1 MFRVHTHGQTLI
13 AVVGEMVHLNIH
25 FPSNRLAN
33 KNRMVVCAFLEAS
46 KSRAPREAH
55 HGRCNL
61 KGDEAAQ
68 RGGGR
73 LPGQLRSLWPVRE
86 GPAVH
91 FFFIE
96 GLAVP
101 RRCLAV
107 VESITTPR
115 VVSPAR
121 RPSAGESAGY
131 GGGGGDN
138 VTL

>member
-1 MFRVHTHGQTLI
+1 MKQRSAG
-13 AVVGEMVHLNIH
+13 A
-25 FPSNRLAN
+25 
-33 KNRMVVCAFLEAS
+33 
-46 KSRAPREAH
+46 AP
-55 HGRCNL
+55 
-61 KGDEAAQ
+61 
-68 RGGGR
+68 
-73 LPGQLRSLWPVRE
+73 WPVALPVASARRT
-86 GPAVH
+86 VH

>member
-1 MFRVHTHGQTLI
+1 M
-13 AVVGEMVHLNIH
+13 
-25 FPSNRLAN
+25 
-33 KNRMVVCAFLEAS
+33 K
-46 KSRAPREAH
+46 
-55 HGRCNL
+55 
-61 KGDEAAQ
+61 Q
-68 RGGGR
+68 RSAGR

-115 VVSPAR
+115 VVSPAS

>member
-1 MFRVHTHGQTLI
+1 MKQRSAG
-13 AVVGEMVHLNIH
+13 A
-25 FPSNRLAN
+25 
-33 KNRMVVCAFLEAS
+33 
-46 KSRAPREAH
+46 AP
-55 HGRCNL
+55 
-61 KGDEAAQ
+61 
-68 RGGGR
+68 
-73 LPGQLRSLWPVRE
+73 WPVALPVASARRTRS
-86 GPAVH
+86 A